1 MSYETILVETR
12 GPVTLITL
20 NRPQSLNALNSVELE
35 DLIAAFA
42 AFEGDPSQRCA
53 VLTGAGELVSWSMTR
68 RAAEKVACQRGDYC
82 HVARL
87 DPRVY

>member
-1 MSYETILVETR
+1 MLQPGELMDLLRKTWGAQAARLDKPS
-12 GPVTLITL
+12 PVWI
-20 NRPQSLNALNSVELE
+20 
-35 DLIAAFA
+35 
-42 AFEGDPSQRCA
+42 